1 MGAAKPGSTL
11 PTQGG
16 KAQPTN
22 TLQPGSQIFGGTVTP
37 NTIGPNGLP
46 VGGTM
51 PAGYNGPIPSQG
63 GKFPANPQQPTT
75 SNIPGYAQPYVN
87 ALTPQVQPPPG
98 QQIIGFRSPGQGQT
112 LSDYNIYGP
121 INPPSN
127 TGLVPAQGGKA
138 PLTPEQQAA
147 ISANADPARGLGLN
161 LGSMLYGGGGQQP
174 TAPAGLPLG
183 YNGPIPGVLNP
194 GDYISPGMNQPTQ
207 PAPVMPAQPQR
218 DLGYGNPPPRPQV
231 MPRPVPQVMP
241 RQPTPRPAMPR
252 PSLIGSGLA
261 GLRGRR

>member
-1 MGAAKPGSTL
+1 MGMGALKPGSTL
-11 PTQGG
+11 PPQGG
-16 KAQPTN
+16 KGQPTN

-51 PAGYNGPIPSQG
+51 PAGYNNPIPSQG

-87 ALTPQVQPPPG
+87 ALNPQVQQPAMVDPAMVAQIQAAYGQPG
-98 QQIIGFRSPGQGQT
+98 Q
-112 LSDYNIYGP
+112 
-121 INPPSN
+121 
-127 TGLVPAQGGKA
+127 VPAQGGKA
-138 PLTPEQQAA
+138 PLTPEQRAA
-147 ISANADPARGLGLN
+147 ISNNADPARGLGLN

-207 PAPVMPAQPQR
+207 PAPVMP
-218 DLGYGNPPPRPQV
+218 
-231 MPRPVPQVMP
+231 RPVM
-241 RQPTPRPAMPR
+241 PRPAMPRPTMTR

-261 GLRGRR
+261 GLKGRR